1 VSDSEVQS
9 EVHPLLEGLSL
20 SADAYIR
27 GNVARD
33 APYVPDRLRP
43 SIIDISDRLATV
55 LDALF
60 EIDALCDDAAVL
72 GLMAES
78 QHPFGDISAYQAHR
92 MFEAH
97 KSCLD
102 GAFPEALFRL
112 TNAFNA
118 TLQAAS
124 ADEEQIDL
132 ARIMREAG
140 GGWQF
145 SAVRSEHGSG
155 VGRTDQPLGGAP
167 YAEGRQLREWP
178 PLARVSDHQQS
189 ELRRQLRDQHECMQ
203 AALTAILKAHGP
215 ALLELVDRHNAMM
228 QNFERR
234 SRE

>member
-1 VSDSEVQS
+1 M
-9 EVHPLLEGLSL
+9 
-20 SADAYIR
+20 
-27 GNVARD
+27 VARD
-33 APYVPDRLRP
+33 APYLPDRLRP

-60 EIDALCDDAAVL
+60 EVSALCDDAAVL
-72 GLMAES
+72 GLMTES
-78 QHPFGDISAYQAHR
+78 QRPFGDISVHQAQR

-97 KSCLD
+97 KSRLD

-140 GGWQF
+140 GRWQF
-145 SAVRSEHGSG
+145 PESRAEHGSG
-155 VGRTDQPLGGAP
+155 EDCADETQGA
-167 YAEGRQLREWP
+167 AQHADGQRLRDWP
-178 PLARVSDHQQS
+178 PLVGVSDRKQS
-189 ELRRQLRDQHECMQ
+189 ELRQHLRDQHQCMQ
-203 AALTAILKAHGP
+203 AILMMILDVHGP
-215 ALLELVDRHNAMM
+215 AILELVDRHNVMM

-234 SRE
+234 SPG